1 MKPTFTHRLEYGALR
16 GAVALVDAL
25 PYGAAR
31 RLGAALGVAGYSP
44 LGIRR
49 TVVVRQIA
57 AAFPEMSRSEVR
69 RVARAAYANL
79 GRVAV
84 ETALL
89 PSLRSRSV
97 LKMFGA
103 DEGFDAVERAY
114 AEGRGVVLITG
125 HFGNWELAGAYIA
138 ARGIRIEGIARR
150 LNNPLVNAFVT
161 RQREE
166 SGIRLIHDADAV
178 RRTPRALREGHA
190 VTFIA
195 DQGVLGLA
203 STYVPFFGR
212 PAKTPRG
219 AAVFALRLRVPTFF
233 CVSPLGEDG
242 KYHLVA
248 TPLDIAGTGDR
259 EADVDALVARYTAM
273 LESWVRRYPEQYF
286 WHHRRWKRQPPDTP
300 PELRDPVLSRATV
313 EAGR

>member
-1 MKPTFTHRLEYGALR
+1 VKARLAHRVEYGALR
-16 GAVALVDAL
+16 GAVALLDAL
-25 PYGAAR
+25 PYRTAR
-31 RLGAALGVAGYSP
+31 RLGAALGVAGYRP

-57 AAFPEMSRSEVR
+57 AAFPDMPPAEVR

-89 PSLRSRSV
+89 PSLESKDV
-97 LKMFGA
+97 LDLYGA
-103 DEGFDAVERAY
+103 DEGFDALQRAY
-114 AEGRGVVLITG
+114 DDGRGVVLITG

-138 ARGIRIEGIARR
+138 ARGIHIEGIARR

-161 RQREE
+161 RRRERA
-166 SGIRLIHDADAV
+166 GIGLIHDADAV

-219 AAVFALRLRVPTFF
+219 AAVFALRFRVPTFF
-233 CVSPLGEDG
+233 CVSPLGTDG

-248 TPLDIAGTGDR
+248 ERLEVEDTGDR
-259 EADVDALVARYTAM
+259 EADVDRLVARYTAM
-273 LESWVRRYPEQYF
+273 LEAWVRRHPEQYF

-300 PELRDPVLSRATV
+300 PELRDPARSHAT
-313 EAGR
+313 AGVRT